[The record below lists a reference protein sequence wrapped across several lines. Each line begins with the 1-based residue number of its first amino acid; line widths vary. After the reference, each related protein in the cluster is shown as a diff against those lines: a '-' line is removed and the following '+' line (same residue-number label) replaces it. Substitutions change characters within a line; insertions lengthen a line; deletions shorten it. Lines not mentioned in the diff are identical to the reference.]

1 MMVEI
6 RQDLSIPLTMPTK
19 ILQPVVK
26 IGKIYNVMKPPPSK
40 VFKLKLILQVIL
52 VSLLLVNSFSS
63 SQSSAAS
70 SSMSNRLS
78 QSSATP
84 SPPKRCDHQEQSLYW
99 IAIQQLPQE
108 PFDEV

>member
-1 MMVEI
+1 MMVVI
-6 RQDLSIPLTMPTK
+6 PQDLSTQLTK
-19 ILQPVVK
+19 ILRPVVK
-26 IGKIYNVMKPPPSK
+26 IGKKYTAVNPHLPKNNK
-40 VFKLKLILQVIL
+40 RNYFWLQLYLISFLPL
-52 VSLLLVNSFSS
+52 NSFSS
-63 SQSSAAS
+63 SQNSSAS

-78 QSSATP
+78 QPSATP